1 MKVKLANLELEVEAV
16 IEIDGQEYKVVSV
29 PNADEYK
36 GFPPSWDFVK
46 THMLNWR
53 PYFKAKMIEINN
65 QLIPA
70 IDNYL
75 LNLDEEMYELLLD
88 IYYTFKVNKPS
99 IETNIS
105 TVITRQIDKIEEKL
119 GRSLSEEEKTKLYI
133 RFGIEAAIL
142 RDIGAIN

>member
-1 MKVKLANLELEVEAV
+1 MKEMVGNLELEVEAV
-16 IEIDGQEYKVVSV
+16 IDIDGEEYKVVNV
-29 PNADEYK
+29 PNADEYR

-46 THMLNWR
+46 SHMLTWR

-70 IDNYL
+70 IGNFL
-75 LNLDEEMYELLLD
+75 LNLDEDMYELLLD

-105 TVITRQIDKIEEKL
+105 TVITRQIEKVEQKF
-119 GRSLSEEEKTKLYI
+119 GRGFTEEEKTRLYI
-133 RFGIEAAIL
+133 KYGIETAIL
-142 RDIGAIN
+142 RDIGVIN

>member
-1 MKVKLANLELEVEAV
+1 MKEKVGNLELEVEAI
-16 IEIDGQEYKVVSV
+16 IELNGQEYKVVNV

-36 GFPPSWDFVK
+36 GFPASWDFVK
-46 THMLNWR
+46 NHMLTWR

-70 IDNYL
+70 VGNFL
-75 LNLDEEMYELLLD
+75 LNMDEEMYEFLLD
-88 IYYTFKVNKPS
+88 IYYTFNVNKPS

-105 TVITRQIDKIEEKL
+105 TVITRQIEKLEEKL
-119 GRSLSEEEKTKLYI
+119 GKRFNEEEKTRLYI

-142 RDIGAIN
+142 RDLGVIN

>member
-1 MKVKLANLELEVEAV
+1 MKEKVGNLELEVEAI
-16 IEIDGQEYKVVSV
+16 IELNGQEYKVVNV

-36 GFPPSWDFVK
+36 GFPVSWDFVK
-46 THMLNWR
+46 NHMLTWR

-70 IDNYL
+70 VGNFL
-75 LNLDEEMYELLLD
+75 LNMDEEMYEFLLD

-105 TVITRQIDKIEEKL
+105 TVITRQIEKLEEKL
-119 GRSLSEEEKTKLYI
+119 GKRFNEEEKTRLYI

-142 RDIGAIN
+142 RDLGVIN

>member
-16 IEIDGQEYKVVSV
+16 IDIDGQEYKVVSV

-119 GRSLSEEEKTKLYI
+119 ARSLSEEEKTKLYI

>member
-88 IYYTFKVNKPS
+88 IYYTFKVYKPS

-119 GRSLSEEEKTKLYI
+119 GRSLSEEENTKLYI

>member
-16 IEIDGQEYKVVSV
+16 IDIDGQEYKVVSV

>member
-119 GRSLSEEEKTKLYI
+119 GRSLSEEENTKLYI

>member
-1 MKVKLANLELEVEAV
+1 MKEKVGNLELEVEAV
-16 IEIDGQEYKVVSV
+16 IDINGEEYKVVNV
-29 PNADEYK
+29 PNADEYR

-46 THMLNWR
+46 LHMLTWR

-70 IDNYL
+70 VGNFL
-75 LNLDEEMYELLLD
+75 LNLDEDMYELLLD

-105 TVITRQIDKIEEKL
+105 TVITRQIEKVEEEF
-119 GRSLSEEEKTKLYI
+119 GRRFNEEEKTRLYI
-133 RFGIEAAIL
+133 KYGIETAIL
-142 RDIGAIN
+142 RDIGVIN

>member
-1 MKVKLANLELEVEAV
+1 MKEKVGNIELEVEAIV
-16 IEIDGQEYKVVSV
+16 EINGKDYKVVNV

-36 GFPPSWDFVK
+36 GFPPSWEFVK
-46 THMLNWR
+46 SHMLTWR

-70 IDNYL
+70 VEDFL
-75 LNLDEEMYELLLD
+75 LNLDEDMYDLLLD

-105 TVITRQIDKIEEKL
+105 TVLTRQIDKLEEKF
-119 GRSLSEEEKTKLYI
+119 GRRFNEEEKTKLYI
-133 RFGIEAAIL
+133 KYGIEVAIL
-142 RDIGAIN
+142 RDIGVIN

>member
-16 IEIDGQEYKVVSV
+16 IDIDGQEYKVVSV

-105 TVITRQIDKIEEKL
+105 TVISRQIDKIEEKL
-119 GRSLSEEEKTKLYI
+119 ARSLSEEEKTKLYI